1 MGANQEMFFNSPFS
15 TLLFHF
21 SHYGFSL
28 TPLPGGGA
36 SVKPGA
42 KIAKKIK
49 KMPKDNS
56 TN

>member
-1 MGANQEMFFNSPFS
+1 MFFNSPFS